1 MRPQK
6 NVACTFKIFSAWF
19 LPTEII
25 PLYGGLGLDNLIG
38 IIIYL

>member
-1 MRPQK
+1 MRPQR
-6 NVACTFKIFSAWF
+6 NVVCNFKILSARF